1 MNDEVYIKHQYDA
14 LTKNATPLG
23 LLDLAAQL
31 KDFAN
36 SKLATV
42 GVHVTTEK
50 DGKWESSSD
59 ITVRLEEGQKLSE
72 ALSFLDE
79 WENVKISEKHTGG
92 WRSLANPLFFF
103 DETPEFRRNAN
114 PEDIVQGST
123 FYAIYVTLTK

>member
-23 LLDLAAQL
+23 LLGLATQL

-42 GVHVTTEK
+42 SVHITHERPGDWYHT
-50 DGKWESSSD
+50 DL
-59 ITVRLEEGQKLSE
+59 TVRLEEGTKLSE
-72 ALSFLDE
+72 ALPVLEADA
-79 WENVKISEKHTGG
+79 V
-92 WRSLANPLFFF
+92 LAAPSNGLTNPMFFW
-103 DETPEFRRNAN
+103 DVSHEERRNAT

-123 FYAIYVTLTK
+123 FYAIYVTLTN

>member
-1 MNDEVYIKHQYDA
+1 MNDKVYIQHQYEA

-23 LLDLAAQL
+23 ILGLAAQL

-42 GVHVTTEK
+42 SVHVTEER
-50 DGKWESSSD
+50 DGKWVRHSNV
-59 ITVRLEEGQKLSE
+59 TVRLEDGQKLSE

-92 WRSLANPLFFF
+92 WRSLDNPLFFF
-103 DETPEFRRNAN
+103 DVSHEERRNAT

-123 FYAIYVTLTK
+123 FYAIYVTLTN